1 MATDRQT
8 PCLYYVCAGLCKKG
22 RKADHAHYCQHCNK
36 YKPRERVRYKNRKK
50 EKLEKNSIA
59 KDFSTTRRISMRN
72 KYQRLSK
79 EEKKQARLDYK
90 NSEYNQNKIYEKGNR
105 LRIFGII
112 GMIYATLSFAIDFLY
127 KGDIWNFL
135 LDAALL
141 IFCLIAYLVISD
153 ILDKQI
159 NKYLI
164 ERDKPKKNNTK
175 KKNGK

>member
-1 MATDRQT
+1 
-8 PCLYYVCAGLCKKG
+8 
-22 RKADHAHYCQHCNK
+22 
-36 YKPRERVRYKNRKK
+36 
-50 EKLEKNSIA
+50 
-59 KDFSTTRRISMRN
+59 MRN
-72 KYQRLSK
+72 KYQRLDK
-79 EEKKQARLDYK
+79 EGKKQARLDFK
-90 NSEYNQNKIYEKGNR
+90 NSEYNKNKIYEKGNR

-112 GMIYATLSFAIDFLY
+112 GMIYAVLSFGIDFLY

-164 ERDKPKKNNTK
+164 ERDRPQNNK
-175 KKNGK
+175 KKKK

>member
-1 MATDRQT
+1 
-8 PCLYYVCAGLCKKG
+8 
-22 RKADHAHYCQHCNK
+22 
-36 YKPRERVRYKNRKK
+36 
-50 EKLEKNSIA
+50 
-59 KDFSTTRRISMRN
+59 MRN

-79 EEKKQARLDYK
+79 EGKKQARLDFK
-90 NSEYNQNKIYEKGNR
+90 NSEYNKSKIYEKGNR

-112 GMIYATLSFAIDFLY
+112 GMIYAVLSFGIDFLY
-127 KGDIWNFL
+127 KGDIWNFI

-164 ERDKPKKNNTK
+164 ERDRPSKNDK
-175 KKNGK
+175 KKKK

>member
-1 MATDRQT
+1 
-8 PCLYYVCAGLCKKG
+8 
-22 RKADHAHYCQHCNK
+22 
-36 YKPRERVRYKNRKK
+36 
-50 EKLEKNSIA
+50 
-59 KDFSTTRRISMRN
+59 MRN

>member
-1 MATDRQT
+1 M
-8 PCLYYVCAGLCKKG
+8 K
-22 RKADHAHYCQHCNK
+22 
-36 YKPRERVRYKNRKK
+36 
-50 EKLEKNSIA
+50 
-59 KDFSTTRRISMRN
+59 N
-72 KYQRLSK
+72 KYQRLNK
-79 EEKKQARLDYK
+79 EEKKQARIDFK

-112 GMIYATLSFAIDFLY
+112 GMIYAIINFGIDFLY
-127 KGDIWNFL
+127 DGDIWNFI

-141 IFCLIAYLVISD
+141 IFCLIAFIVIGD

-164 ERDKPKKNNTK
+164 ERDKPTNTKK